1 MLHGRWSNAQ
11 KKKKNKKKK
20 KKKEKEKKMKMMMMM
35 DNDDDAMVSIIG
47 INKTSVQ
54 STHKYFK

>member
-11 KKKKNKKKK
+11 KKKK
-20 KKKEKEKKMKMMMMM
+20 EKKMMMMMMM